1 MSLKEGGG
9 LERDF
14 SLGVLMLC
22 ITLLLEGR
30 WAVGEDVWGVSEG
43 WLWVSH
49 RELWGMTTAHVVL
62 CEVGRLIYFI
72 LFYFSWRLSMI
83 PCMIMFLVG
92 NDTWEY
98 FEPFPSWG
106 ELPTKFMGSNQTHSF
121 SLRQRK
127 ISGRVGNFLM
137 LLFFCWEPEN
147 LIDQG
152 SCYLLLRSVGEIPF
166 STSYRQLST
175 IVTACVPWVSDK

>member
-72 LFYFSWRLSMI
+72 LFFLEVIYDSLHDNVPGGEWHLGILWAFPIVGWTSHKIHGKQSNTQLLTETEENKWESWELFNASV
-83 PCMIMFLVG
+83 LLLG
-92 NDTWEY
+92 TWK
-98 FEPFPSWG
+98 SDWSG
-106 ELPTKFMGSNQTHSF
+106 QLLF
-121 SLRQRK
+121 SLK
-127 ISGRVGNFLM
+127 ISGRNS
-137 LLFFCWEPEN
+137 LFHELQAAEH
-147 LIDQG
+147 
-152 SCYLLLRSVGEIPF
+152 RSYSLCSLG
-166 STSYRQLST
+166 
-175 IVTACVPWVSDK
+175 

>member
-43 WLWVSH
+43 WLW
-49 RELWGMTTAHVVL
+49 GMTTAHVVL
-62 CEVGRLIYFI
+62 CEEGRLIYFI
-72 LFYFSWRLSMI
+72 LF
-83 PCMIMFLVG
+83 FLEVIYDSLHDNVPGGEWHLGILWAFPIVG
-92 NDTWEY
+92 WA
-98 FEPFPSWG
+98 SHKVHG
-106 ELPTKFMGSNQTHSF
+106 KQTHSF

-175 IVTACVPWVSDK
+175 VVTACVPWVSDK